1 MNSIALPDGRSLAYD
16 EYGDADAPPVVF
28 CHGTPGSRRSAAV
41 FDDCSVRVIAPD
53 RPGIGGSDP
62 DPGRDFDSWREDVVA
77 LTDELGIDEFG
88 VVGFSGGG
96 PFALAAGDA
105 PGATAVG
112 LLAPS
117 GPPEVSPTDP
127 LTVAGRYA
135 PILLRGLFAV
145 QRPIVR
151 RNPDAALSL
160 YTDADPSELSIPD
173 GVDPVEVFAEDALT
187 ATEQGGKWL
196 ARELALL
203 SESWSIPNPE
213 VAVTVWYGEDD
224 ENVPPSV
231 AKAVADETGAETVAL
246 STDHLETLCEARD
259 DCVSFVSP
267 SA

>member
-1 MNSIALPDGRSLAYD
+1 METIALPDGRTLAYD

-28 CHGTPGSRRSAAV
+28 CHGTPGSRRSAAL
-41 FDDCSVRVIAPD
+41 FEDCSARIVAPD
-53 RPGIGGSDP
+53 RPGIGASDP
-62 DPGRDFDSWREDVVA
+62 DAGRDFDSWREDVAA
-77 LTDELGIDEFG
+77 LTEELGIDEFG

-117 GPPEVSPTDP
+117 GPPEAGPTDP
-127 LTVAGRYA
+127 LTVAGRHA
-135 PILLRGLFAV
+135 PILLRGLFAL

-160 YTDADPSELSIPD
+160 YTDAEPASLSVPD
-173 GVDPVEVFAEDALT
+173 GVDPIEVFAEDALT
-187 ATEQGGKWL
+187 ASEQGSRWL
-196 ARELALL
+196 AREFALL
-203 SESWSIPNPE
+203 SESWSVPNPE
-213 VAVTVWYGEDD
+213 EPVKIWFGEDD

-231 AKAVADETGAETVAL
+231 ATAVAEATGAETVAL
-246 STDHLETLCEARD
+246 STDHLETLCEARE

>member
-62 DPGRDFDSWREDVVA
+62 DSGRDFESWREDVVA
-77 LTDELGIDEFG
+77 LTDELGVEAFG

-105 PGATAVG
+105 PGTTAVG
-112 LLAPS
+112 LIAPA
-117 GPPEVSPTDP
+117 GPPDVGPTDP
-127 LTVAGRYA
+127 LTIAGRYA

-145 QRPIVR
+145 QRPIVS
-151 RNPDAALSL
+151 RNPEAALSL
-160 YTDADPSELSIPD
+160 YTDADPASLSVPE

-203 SESWSIPNPE
+203 SESWSVPNPE
-213 VAVTVWYGEDD
+213 VPVRVWSGSADD
-224 ENVPPSV
+224 NVPPSV
-231 AKAVADETGAETVAL
+231 AETVAEAVDGERVEL
-246 STDHLETLCEARD
+246 STDHLETLCEARE

>member
-1 MNSIALPDGRSLAYD
+1 MEAIALPDGRRLAYN
-16 EYGDADAPPVVF
+16 EYGDPDAPPVVF
-28 CHGTPGSRRSAAV
+28 CHGTPGSRHSGAIFA
-41 FDDCSVRVIAPD
+41 DCSAHVVAPD

-62 DPGRDFDSWREDVVA
+62 DAGRDFESWRDDVAA
-77 LTDELGIDEFG
+77 LIDELGLDSVG
-88 VVGFSGGG
+88 VIGFSGGA
-96 PFALAAGDA
+96 PFALAAAD
-105 PGATAVG
+105 AVG
-112 LLAPS
+112 VERVGLIAPA
-117 GPPEVSPTDP
+117 GPPDIGPTDP

-160 YTDADPSELSIPD
+160 YTDSAPSELSVPD
-173 GVDPVEVFAEDALT
+173 GVDPAEVFAEDALT

-196 ARELALL
+196 AREVALL
-203 SESWSIPNPE
+203 SEPWSVSTPE
-213 VAVTVWYGEDD
+213 VPVTVWFGEND

-231 AKAVADETGAETVAL
+231 AKAVADASGAETAVL
-246 STDHLETLCEARD
+246 PTDHLETLCEARE